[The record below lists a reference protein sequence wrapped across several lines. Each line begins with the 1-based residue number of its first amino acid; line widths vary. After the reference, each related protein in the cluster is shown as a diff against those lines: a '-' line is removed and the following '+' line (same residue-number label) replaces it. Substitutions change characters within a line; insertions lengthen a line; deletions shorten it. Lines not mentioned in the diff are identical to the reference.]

1 MLFLIKLETLKILFY
16 FLFLFFCGSRLNEM
30 EKLPFVSLMNGFFF
44 LVGQS
49 MGMEILL
56 PTRISL
62 VDGDCR

>member
-1 MLFLIKLETLKILFY
+1 
-16 FLFLFFCGSRLNEM
+16 M

>member
-1 MLFLIKLETLKILFY
+1 
-16 FLFLFFCGSRLNEM
+16 M
-30 EKLPFVSLMNGFFF
+30 EKLPFVSLMNGFFFLFFFF

>member
-1 MLFLIKLETLKILFY
+1 MDE
-16 FLFLFFCGSRLNEM
+16 SRLNEM
-30 EKLPFVSLMNGFFF
+30 EKLPFVSLMNGFF